1 MNEKLAQFAHQN
13 YLNFETFRKSGG
25 SVKTPVWFVQDGD
38 KLFVRTANSSGKV
51 KRVRNNRQV
60 NVVLSGVTGEP
71 IGEWLA
77 AQACELTDADSAG
90 LVDRLLVEKYGD
102 QVVKFASQ
110 VRASGLEYTVILIEV
125 M

>member
-51 KRVRNNRQV
+51 KRIRWSTQ
-60 NVVLSGVTGEP
+60 L
-71 IGEWLA
+71 
-77 AQACELTDADSAG
+77 
-90 LVDRLLVEKYGD
+90 
-102 QVVKFASQ
+102 F
-110 VRASGLEYTVILIEV
+110 
-125 M
+125 